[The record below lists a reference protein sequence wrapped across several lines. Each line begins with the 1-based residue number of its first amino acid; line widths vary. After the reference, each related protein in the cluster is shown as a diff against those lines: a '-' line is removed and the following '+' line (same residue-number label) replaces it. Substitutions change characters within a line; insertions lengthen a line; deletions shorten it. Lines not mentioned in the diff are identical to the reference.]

1 MSYTMSVDRVI
12 QLARCDDFPE
22 AKIREMF
29 AQHNAT
35 ELPLEF
41 LATLP
46 IPLPVKVYLALQDEF
61 FSEEEF
67 RELSL
72 AFAKRAASSHP
83 AVESNHFVSS
93 VISAYEQALVQTR
106 SPGHGV
112 ALHANIRQQVEGYR
126 GAVKALLGPLTQAL
140 RNSNSNLN
148 SNSNGTPLHTVA
160 AYEAVWFAGYE
171 HCGIACRNAASCA
184 VAAVPKVEAD
194 AALQYVLDNA
204 LAVTQARAA

>member
-29 AQHNAT
+29 AQYNAT
-35 ELPLEF
+35 ELPLEI

-46 IPLPVKVYLALQDEF
+46 IPLPVKVFLALQDEF
-61 FSEEEF
+61 FSEAEF

-72 AFAKRAASSHP
+72 AFAKHAASSDP

-93 VISAYEQALVQTR
+93 VISAYEQALLETR
-106 SPGHGV
+106 SLARGV
-112 ALHANIRQQVEGYR
+112 ALNANTRQQVEGYR
-126 GAVKALLGPLTQAL
+126 GAVKALMEPLTQAL
-140 RNSNSNLN
+140 RSGSG
-148 SNSNGTPLHTVA
+148 NGAPLHTVA

-171 HCGIACRNAASCA
+171 HYGIACRNAASCA

-194 AALQYVLDNA
+194 AALQWVLDNA
-204 LAVTQARAA
+204 VAVTQARAA

>member
-29 AQHNAT
+29 AQYNAT
-35 ELPLEF
+35 ELPLEI

-61 FSEEEF
+61 FSEAEF

-72 AFAKRAASSHP
+72 AFAKHAASSDP
-83 AVESNHFVSS
+83 AVQSNHFVSS
-93 VISAYEQALVQTR
+93 TISAYEQALVETR
-106 SPGHGV
+106 SLAHGV
-112 ALHANIRQQVEGYR
+112 ALNASIRQQVEGYR
-126 GAVKALLGPLTQAL
+126 GAVKALMEPLTQAL
-140 RNSNSNLN
+140 RSG
-148 SNSNGTPLHTVA
+148 NGSGAPLHTIA

-171 HCGIACRNAASCA
+171 HHGIACRNAASCA
-184 VAAVPKVEAD
+184 VAAVPKEQAD
-194 AALQYVLDNA
+194 AALQWVLDSA
-204 LAVTQARAA
+204 VAVTQSRAA

>member
-29 AQHNAT
+29 AQYSAT
-35 ELPLEF
+35 ELPLEI

-61 FSEEEF
+61 FSETEF

-72 AFAKRAASSHP
+72 AFAKHAASSDP
-83 AVESNHFVSS
+83 VVGSNHFVSS
-93 VISAYEQALVQTR
+93 TINAYEQALVETR
-106 SPGHGV
+106 SLPRGV
-112 ALHANIRQQVEGYR
+112 ALNANIRQQVEGYR
-126 GAVKALLGPLTQAL
+126 GAVKALMEPLSQGL
-140 RNSNSNLN
+140 RSGS
-148 SNSNGTPLHTVA
+148 SGTPLHTVA

-171 HCGIACRNAASCA
+171 HYGIACRNAASCA

-194 AALQYVLDNA
+194 AALQWVLDNA
-204 LAVTQARAA
+204 VAVTKARAA

>member
-29 AQHNAT
+29 AQYNAT
-35 ELPLEF
+35 ELPLEI

-46 IPLPVKVYLALQDEF
+46 IPLPVKVFLALQDEF
-61 FSEEEF
+61 FSEAEF

-72 AFAKRAASSHP
+72 AFAKHAASSDP

-93 VISAYEQALVQTR
+93 VISAYEQALLETR
-106 SPGHGV
+106 SLARGV
-112 ALHANIRQQVEGYR
+112 ALNANTRQQVEGYR
-126 GAVKALLGPLTQAL
+126 GAVKALMEPMTQAL
-140 RNSNSNLN
+140 RSGNGAPLN
-148 SNSNGTPLHTVA
+148 TVA

-171 HCGIACRNAASCA
+171 HYGIACRNAASCS
-184 VAAVPKVEAD
+184 VAAVPKVKAD
-194 AALQYVLDNA
+194 AALQWVLDNA
-204 LAVTQARAA
+204 VAVTQARAA

>member
-29 AQHNAT
+29 AQHHAT
-35 ELPLEF
+35 ELPLDV

-61 FSEEEF
+61 FSDAEF
-67 RELSL
+67 RELAL
-72 AFAKRAASSHP
+72 AFAKYAASSDP

-93 VISAYEQALVQTR
+93 AINAYQQALVETR
-106 SPGHGV
+106 SLARGV
-112 ALHANIRQQVEGYR
+112 ALNATTRQQVEGYR
-126 GAVKALLGPLTQAL
+126 GAVKALMEPLAQAL
-140 RNSNSNLN
+140 RSSKSSTNS
-148 SNSNGTPLHTVA
+148 GAPLHTVA

-171 HCGIACRNAASCA
+171 HLGIACRNAASCA
-184 VAAVPKVEAD
+184 VAAVPKAQAD
-194 AALQYVLDNA
+194 AALQWVLDNA
-204 LAVTQARAA
+204 VAVTQARAA